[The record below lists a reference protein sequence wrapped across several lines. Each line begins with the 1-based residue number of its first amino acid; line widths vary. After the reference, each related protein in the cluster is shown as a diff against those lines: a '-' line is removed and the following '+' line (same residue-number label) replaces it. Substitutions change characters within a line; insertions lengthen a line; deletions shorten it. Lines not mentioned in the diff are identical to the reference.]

1 MTLALLLDAIHIVC
15 ATLAEDYRTGEGR
28 CLEDSTLATVALN
41 HGTLWAPFV
50 DSAEWHLLDLVMLLE
65 VLDDLHYWPPLLSPP
80 TGDSSSRM
88 FAVYLLVKLF

>member
-28 CLEDSTLATVALN
+28 CLEYSTLATVALN

-65 VLDDLHYWPPLLSPP
+65 VLVPLACATAHQAARRPP
-80 TGDSSSRM
+80 R
-88 FAVYLLVKLF
+88 